1 MNPSHCPLYEAGMC
15 VQPDCKLPH
24 SRARDRDTSL
34 PVCKEFQLGTCSLFF
49 CKFRHVTAEN
59 LKSENDCK
67 EKAQNE
73 VNFNPEKRLS
83 EEITFQK
90 TAEEVKRKSSALEMP
105 GEDPKP
111 AGLNGERR
119 EIKGKLES
127 DSPCVTGL

>member
-1 MNPSHCPLYEAGMC
+1 MPARGMNQDYCLMYEAGMC

-49 CKFRHVTAEN
+49 CKFRHVTAEH

-73 VNFNPEKRLS
+73 VNFNS
-83 EEITFQK
+83 EERLGKELTFQK
-90 TAEEVKRKSSALEMP
+90 TAEEVKRKSSVLEMP
-105 GEDPKP
+105 GEDSKP
-111 AGLNGERR
+111 AHRSAMRLPKKTDLQKANG
-119 EIKGKLES
+119 
-127 DSPCVTGL
+127 